1 MDSSTPSSTRAS
13 RLVSSAL
20 AQEREHRA
28 IERFRVLPGRPV
40 PGVRDHHALTPR
52 EAAQEFIVA
61 KLVNPDGLFPF
72 DNERRHRQLLH
83 RFPSEHGEGI
93 RGLCQGLH
101 SSRVLQTR
109 RTRRRGHGRA

>member
-1 MDSSTPSSTRAS
+1 
-13 RLVSSAL
+13 
-20 AQEREHRA
+20 
-28 IERFRVLPGRPV
+28 
-40 PGVRDHHALTPR
+40 
-52 EAAQEFIVA
+52 
-61 KLVNPDGLFPF
+61 VNPDGLFPF